1 MRLVHPH
8 TRRRRATG
16 ALGIVTIVLGAL
28 AIQFFRVQMLQSN
41 DYMLQSESNRLRPLP
56 VAAPRGTIFDRN
68 DRVIADNVPGYVI
81 YVLRESRESTRET
94 LERLKPYLALSDEVI
109 ESLMVRYQRW
119 EPLVVEI
126 DADFEVV
133 SVLEE
138 RREDFPGI
146 VIETRPKRR
155 YISGNAVSHV
165 LGYVNEITVEELAE
179 PRFSEYEPG
188 VLIGKVGIE
197 RQYEERLQ
205 GRRGV
210 RYLEVD
216 ALGRIVGSLQ
226 GIEED
231 PGQPG
236 EDIRLTLDLDLMEWI
251 HSIFPDSL
259 AGAVVALDPVDGGVL
274 ALYSAPTFDPNA
286 FVSGLTPEE
295 WAVLE
300 SDPRKPLFNR
310 SVMGLYPPGS
320 TWKLAAAAIALDR
333 GVVGPHEVMPEPCTG
348 GFLHDGLYRRCWL
361 AEGHGYLDL
370 AGAIANSC
378 NVYFYQL
385 GMKIGLD
392 AMLEAGTRI
401 GFAEQCGIDLPQESR
416 GIFPAGRDFWRREF
430 GYDPQEGEVLNLAIG
445 QGPNSQT
452 PLKMA
457 QFYLALARNGSAPT
471 PHLIENPDPTER
483 WRLNVSSESIEVL
496 REGLRGVTAP
506 GGTAVLGT
514 ALEHWEVIGKTG
526 TSQNAQD
533 SLRAHAWFA
542 GMAGPWGGEP
552 EIVVVAL
559 VEFGESGSG
568 VAAPL
573 VAKTADFYLRRK
585 HGMPPPDSIQTL
597 GEHYRAGRPAPWARR
612 ADEAEPSSGEAE
624 PFLNDR

>member
-1 MRLVHPH
+1 MRIVHPH
-8 TRRRRATG
+8 NRRRRARG
-16 ALGIVTIVLGAL
+16 ALGIIAIVLGAL
-28 AIQFFRVQMLQSN
+28 ALQLFRVQMLQSN

-81 YVLRESRESTRET
+81 YVLRESRESTRQT
-94 LERLKPYLALSDEVI
+94 LERLRPHLGLSDERI
-109 ESLMVRYQRW
+109 EILMEQYRRW

-126 DADFEVV
+126 DADFEAV
-133 SVLEE
+133 SVFEE
-138 RREDFPGI
+138 RREDFPSI

-155 YISGNAVSHV
+155 YYAGNAVSHV
-165 LGYVNEITVEELAE
+165 LGYVNEITAEELAE
-179 PRFSEYEPG
+179 PRFLEYEPG
-188 VLIGKVGIE
+188 LLIGKVGVE

-231 PGQPG
+231 PGEPG
-236 EDIRLTLDLDLMEWI
+236 EDIRLTIDLELMEWI
-251 HSIFPDSL
+251 HRIFPDSL
-259 AGAVVALDPVDGGVL
+259 AGAVVALDPADGGVL

-310 SVMGLYPPGS
+310 AVMGLYPPGS
-320 TWKLAAAAIALDR
+320 TWKLAAAAIALER
-333 GVVGPHEVMPEPCTG
+333 GVVGPLDQMPEPCTG
-348 GFLHDGLYRRCWL
+348 GLVYGGLYRGCWL
-361 AEGHGYLDL
+361 AEGHGYLGL

-385 GMKIGLD
+385 GLKVGLD
-392 AMLEAGTRI
+392 GMLEEGTRV
-401 GFAEQCGIDLPQESR
+401 GFAEQCGIDLPDESS
-416 GIFPAGRDFWRREF
+416 GIFPEGRDFWQRAF
-430 GYDPQEGEVLNLAIG
+430 GYDPLEGEVLSLAIG

-457 QFYLALARNGSAPT
+457 QFYLALARDGSAPT
-471 PHLIENPDPTER
+471 PHLIEDPDPNEG
-483 WRLNVSSESIEVL
+483 WRLNVSTESIEVL
-496 REGLRGVTAP
+496 REGLRGVTSP
-506 GGTAVLGT
+506 GGTAYFGT
-514 ALEHWEVIGKTG
+514 ALEHWEVLGKTG

-533 SLRAHAWFA
+533 TVRAHAWFA
-542 GMAGPWGGEP
+542 GMAGPWDGEP

-568 VAAPL
+568 IAAPL
-573 VAKTADFYLRRK
+573 MAKTADFYLRRK
-585 HGMPPPDSIQTL
+585 YGLPIDTIQTL
-597 GEHYRAGRPAPWARR
+597 GEHYNMGRPAPWAR
-612 ADEAEPSSGEAE
+612 
-624 PFLNDR
+624 

>member
-8 TRRRRATG
+8 NRRRRAIG
-16 ALGIVTIVLGAL
+16 ALGIVVIVLGAL
-28 AIQFFRVQMLQSN
+28 ALQFFRVQMLQSN

-68 DRVIADNVPGYVI
+68 DQVLVDNVPGYVI

-94 LERLKPYLALSDEVI
+94 LESLKPHLVLSDDEI
-109 ESLMVRYQRW
+109 ERLMDRYQRW

-126 DADFEVV
+126 DAEFEVV

-155 YISGNAVSHV
+155 YIAGSAVSHA
-165 LGYVNEITVEELAE
+165 LGYVNEITAEELSE

-188 VLIGKVGIE
+188 ILIGKVGIE

-216 ALGRIVGSLQ
+216 ALGRIVGSLV

-295 WAVLE
+295 WAMVE
-300 SDPRKPLFNR
+300 SDPMKQLFNR
-310 SVMGLYPPGS
+310 TAMGLYPPGS

-333 GVVGPHEVMPEPCTG
+333 GVVGPHEEMEKPCEG
-348 GFLHDGLYRRCWL
+348 GLVIDGLYRACWL
-361 AEGHGYLDL
+361 TEGHGYLDL

-385 GMKIGLD
+385 GQRIGLD
-392 AMLEAGTRI
+392 PLLEAGTRI

-416 GIFPAGRDFWRREF
+416 GIFPEGRDFWRREF
-430 GYDPQEGEVLNLAIG
+430 GYDPLEGEVLSLTIG

-457 QFYLALARNGSAPT
+457 QFYLALARDGSAPT
-471 PHLIENPDPTER
+471 PHLLENPDPTEG
-483 WRLNVSSESIEVL
+483 WRLNVSTENIEVL
-496 REGLRGVTAP
+496 REGMRGVTSP
-506 GGTAVLGT
+506 GGTAYFGT
-514 ALEHWEVIGKTG
+514 ALEHWEVLGKTG

-533 SLRAHAWFA
+533 SVRAHAWFA
-542 GMAGPWGGEP
+542 GMAGPWDGEP

-597 GEHYRAGRPAPWARR
+597 GEHYNVGRPAPWAR
-612 ADEAEPSSGEAE
+612 
-624 PFLNDR
+624 

>member
-1 MRLVHPH
+1 MRVVHPH
-8 TRRRRATG
+8 NRRRRATR
-16 ALGIVTIVLGAL
+16 ALGVIAIVLGAL
-28 AIQFFRVQMLQSN
+28 ALQFFRVQMLQSN

-68 DRVIADNVPGYVI
+68 GRVIADNVPGYVI
-81 YVLRESRESTRET
+81 YVLQESPESTRQT
-94 LERLKPYLALSDEVI
+94 LERLKPHLGLSDERI
-109 ESLMVRYQRW
+109 EILMGRYQRW

-126 DADFEVV
+126 DTDFDAV

-146 VIETRPKRR
+146 VIEMRPKRR
-155 YISGNAVSHV
+155 YVAGSAVSHV
-165 LGYVNEITVEELAE
+165 LGYVNEITAEELGE
-179 PRFSEYEPG
+179 PRFLDYEQG
-188 VLIGKVGIE
+188 LLIGKVGVE

-216 ALGRIVGSLQ
+216 ALGRIVGSLV

-251 HSIFPDSL
+251 HKIFPDSL
-259 AGAVVALDPVDGGVL
+259 NGAVVALDPADGGVL

-286 FVSGLTPEE
+286 FVGGLSPEE
-295 WAVLE
+295 WDVLE
-300 SDPRKPLFNR
+300 SDPEKPLFNR
-310 SVMGLYPPGS
+310 TVMGLYPPGS
-320 TWKLAAAAIALDR
+320 TWKLAAAAIALER
-333 GVVGPHEVMPEPCTG
+333 GVVGPREEMPEPCTG
-348 GFLHDGLYRRCWL
+348 GIARGGLYRGCWL

-385 GMKIGLD
+385 GERVGLD
-392 AMLEAGTRI
+392 PMLEEGIRI
-401 GFAEQCGIDLPQESR
+401 GFAEQCGIDLPEESS
-416 GIFPAGRDFWRREF
+416 GIFPEGRDFWQRAF
-430 GYDPQEGEVLNLAIG
+430 GYEPLEGEVLSLAIG

-457 QFYLALARNGSAPT
+457 QFYLALARDGSAPT
-471 PHLIENPDPTER
+471 PHLIEDPDPTEG
-483 WRLNVSSESIEVL
+483 WRLDVSNESIEVL
-496 REGLRGVTAP
+496 REGLRGVTSP
-506 GGTAVLGT
+506 GGTAYFGT
-514 ALEHWEVIGKTG
+514 ALEHWEVLGKTG
-526 TSQNAQD
+526 SSQNAQD
-533 SLRAHAWFA
+533 SVRAHAWFA

-559 VEFGESGSG
+559 VEFGESGSSI
-568 VAAPL
+568 AAPL
-573 VAKTADFYLRRK
+573 MAKTADFYLRK
-585 HGMPPPDSIQTL
+585 KYGIPIDTIQTL
-597 GEHYRAGRPAPWARR
+597 GEHYNMGRPAPWAR
-612 ADEAEPSSGEAE
+612 
-624 PFLNDR
+624 

>member
-1 MRLVHPH
+1 MRLVHAH
-8 TRRRRATG
+8 NRRRRATR
-16 ALGIVTIVLGAL
+16 ALGVVAIVLGSL
-28 AIQFFRVQMLQSN
+28 AFQFFRVQMLQSN

-68 DRVIADNVPGYVI
+68 NRVIADNVPGYVV
-81 YVLRESRESTRET
+81 YVLRESRESTRQTLET
-94 LERLKPYLALSDEVI
+94 LRPHLGLSDERI
-109 ESLMVRYQRW
+109 EILMEQYQRW

-126 DADFEVV
+126 DADFEAV

-138 RREDFPGI
+138 RREDFPSI
-146 VIETRPKRR
+146 VIEMRPKRR
-155 YISGNAVSHV
+155 YIGGSAVSHV
-165 LGYVNEITVEELAE
+165 LGYVNEITAEELAE

-188 VLIGKVGIE
+188 LLIGKVGIE

-216 ALGRIVGSLQ
+216 ALGRIVGSLA

-236 EDIRLTLDLDLMEWI
+236 EDIRLTLDLELMEWI

-259 AGAVVALDPVDGGVL
+259 AGAVVALDPTDGGVL

-300 SDPRKPLFNR
+300 SDPRNPLFNR
-310 SVMGLYPPGS
+310 TVMGLYPPGS
-320 TWKLAAAAIALDR
+320 TWKLAAAAIALDLD
-333 GVVGPHEVMPEPCTG
+333 VVGPHELMPQPCTG
-348 GFLHDGLYRRCWL
+348 GLVYGGEYRRCWL
-361 AEGHGYLDL
+361 EAGHGFLDL

-385 GMKIGLD
+385 GEKIGLD
-392 AMLEAGTRI
+392 AMLGAGTRI
-401 GFAEQCGIDLPQESR
+401 GFAEQCGIDLPEESR
-416 GIFPAGRDFWRREF
+416 GIFPEGRDFWERSF
-430 GYDPQEGEVLNLAIG
+430 GYVPLEGEVLSLAIG

-457 QFYLALARNGSAPT
+457 QFYLALARNGTAPT
-471 PHLIENPDPTER
+471 PHLIANPDPTEG
-483 WRLNVSSESIEVL
+483 WRLNVSTESIEVL
-496 REGLRGVTAP
+496 REGMRGVTSP
-506 GGTAVLGT
+506 GGTAYFGT
-514 ALEHWEVIGKTG
+514 ALEHWEVLGKTG

-533 SLRAHAWFA
+533 SVRAHAWFA

-573 VAKTADFYLRRK
+573 ASKTADFYLRRK
-585 HGMPPPDSIQTL
+585 YGMPPPDSIQTL
-597 GEHYRAGRPAPWARR
+597 GEHYNMGRPAPWAR
-612 ADEAEPSSGEAE
+612 
-624 PFLNDR
+624 

>member
-8 TRRRRATG
+8 NRRRRATG
-16 ALGIVTIVLGAL
+16 ALGIVVIVLGAL
-28 AIQFFRVQMLQSN
+28 ALQFFRVQMLQSN

-68 DRVIADNVPGYVI
+68 DQVLVDNVPGYVI

-94 LERLKPYLALSDEVI
+94 LERLKPHIGLSDDVI
-109 ESLMVRYQRW
+109 ERLMGRYQRW

-126 DADFEVV
+126 DAEFEVV

-155 YISGNAVSHV
+155 YIAGSAVSHA
-165 LGYVNEITVEELAE
+165 LGYVNEITAEELSE

-188 VLIGKVGIE
+188 MLIGKVGIE

-216 ALGRIVGSLQ
+216 ALGRIVGSLM

-259 AGAVVALDPVDGGVL
+259 AGAVVALDPADGGVL
-274 ALYSAPTFDPNA
+274 ALYSAPTFEPNA
-286 FVSGLTPEE
+286 FVSGLSPEE
-295 WAVLE
+295 WAMVE
-300 SDPRKPLFNR
+300 SDPMKQLFNR
-310 SVMGLYPPGS
+310 TVMGLYPPGS

-333 GVVGPHEVMPEPCTG
+333 GVVGPHEEMEKPCEG
-348 GFLHDGLYRRCWL
+348 GLVIDGLYRACWL
-361 AEGHGYLDL
+361 TEGHGYLAL

-385 GMKIGLD
+385 GQRIGLD
-392 AMLEAGTRI
+392 PLLEAGTRI

-416 GIFPAGRDFWRREF
+416 GIFPEGRDFWRREF
-430 GYDPQEGEVLNLAIG
+430 GYDPLEGEVLSLTIG

-457 QFYLALARNGSAPT
+457 QFYLALARDGSAPT
-471 PHLIENPDPTER
+471 PHLLENPDPTEG
-483 WRLNVSSESIEVL
+483 WRLNVSTENIEVL
-496 REGLRGVTAP
+496 RQGMRGVTSP
-506 GGTAVLGT
+506 GGTAYFGT
-514 ALEHWEVIGKTG
+514 ALEHWEVLGKTG

-533 SLRAHAWFA
+533 SVRAHAWFA

-573 VAKTADFYLRRK
+573 VAKTADFYLRSK

-597 GEHYRAGRPAPWARR
+597 GEHYNLGRPAPWAR
-612 ADEAEPSSGEAE
+612 
-624 PFLNDR
+624 

>member
-1 MRLVHPH
+1 MRLLHAH
-8 TRRRRATG
+8 SRRRRATG
-16 ALGIVTIVLGAL
+16 ALGIIAIVLGAL
-28 AIQFFRVQMLQSN
+28 ALQFFRVQMLRSN

-56 VAAPRGTIFDRN
+56 VTAPRGTIFDRN
-68 DRVIADNVPGYVI
+68 DRVIADNVPGYVVF
-81 YVLRESRESTRET
+81 VLRESRESTRQA
-94 LERLKPYLALSDEVI
+94 LERLRPHLGLSDERI
-109 ESLMVRYQRW
+109 EILMGQYQRW

-126 DADFEVV
+126 DADFEAV
-133 SVLEE
+133 SALEE

-146 VIETRPKRR
+146 VIEMRPKRR
-155 YISGNAVSHV
+155 YLGGSAVSHV
-165 LGYVNEITVEELAE
+165 LGYVNEITAEELTE

-188 VLIGKVGIE
+188 LLIGKVGIE

-210 RYLEVD
+210 RYLEVN
-216 ALGRIVGSLQ
+216 ALGRIVGSLA

-236 EDIRLTLDLDLMEWI
+236 EDIHLTLDLELMEWI

-259 AGAVVALDPVDGGVL
+259 AGAVVALDPTDGGVL

-286 FVSGLTPEE
+286 FVGGLTPEE
-295 WAVLE
+295 WAILA
-300 SDPRKPLFNR
+300 SDPRKSLFNR
-310 SVMGLYPPGS
+310 TVMGLYPPGS
-320 TWKLAAAAIALDR
+320 TWKLAAAAIALER
-333 GVVGPHEVMPEPCTG
+333 GAVGPRDFMPEPCTG
-348 GFLHDGLYRRCWL
+348 GLLHDGLYRRCWEE
-361 AEGHGYLDL
+361 AGHGYLDL

-385 GMKIGLD
+385 GIKIGLD
-392 AMLEAGTRI
+392 PMLEAGTRI
-401 GFAEQCGIDLPQESR
+401 GFAQQCGIDLPEESR
-416 GIFPAGRDFWRREF
+416 GIFPEGRDFWERSF
-430 GYDPQEGEVLNLAIG
+430 GYAPLEGEVLSLAIG

-457 QFYLALARNGSAPT
+457 QFYLALARDGSAPT
-471 PHLIENPDPTER
+471 PHLLQNPEPTDG
-483 WRLNVSSESIEVL
+483 WRLNVSTESIAVL

-533 SLRAHAWFA
+533 SVRAHAWFA
-542 GMAGPWGGEP
+542 GLAGPWGGEP

-573 VAKTADFYLRRK
+573 VSKTADFYLRRK
-585 HGMPPPDSIQTL
+585 YGMPPPDSIQTL
-597 GEHYRAGRPAPWARR
+597 GEHYNAGRPAPWAR
-612 ADEAEPSSGEAE
+612 
-624 PFLNDR
+624 